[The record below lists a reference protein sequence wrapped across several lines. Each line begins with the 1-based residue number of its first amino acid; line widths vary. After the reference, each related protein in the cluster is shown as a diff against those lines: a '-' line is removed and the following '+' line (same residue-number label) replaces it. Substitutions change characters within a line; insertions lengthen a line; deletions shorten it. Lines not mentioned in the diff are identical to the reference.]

1 MIHLAILLAGGNG
14 SRMNQPLKDKL
25 LNPISGSNA
34 FRLSYEAFLNSKR
47 IENTIIVYRDQRQK
61 TLLLKEIHLV
71 HQQNSRTFAPIWI
84 KGGLE
89 RKDSVSNA
97 LLNCPSNC
105 EFVYVHDCAR
115 PMIQANTIDNLGK
128 IVSKT
133 GAVAIARP
141 VSDTIKKVSKF
152 NSGNNE
158 KIYKTESIDR
168 SSLWI
173 METPQVSRKD
183 WLLEGIQ
190 LATQKKVKATDEI
203 SLLELLGK
211 KVSFLTPPYP
221 NPKLTAAEDIP
232 YLKFLIQ
239 KK

>member
-1 MIHLAILLAGGNG
+1 
-14 SRMNQPLKDKL
+14 
-25 LNPISGSNA
+25 
-34 FRLSYEAFLNSKR
+34 
-47 IENTIIVYRDQRQK
+47 
-61 TLLLKEIHLV
+61 
-71 HQQNSRTFAPIWI
+71 
-84 KGGLE
+84 
-89 RKDSVSNA
+89 
-97 LLNCPSNC
+97 
-105 EFVYVHDCAR
+105 
-115 PMIQANTIDNLGK
+115 
-128 IVSKT
+128 
-133 GAVAIARP
+133 
-141 VSDTIKKVSKF
+141 
-152 NSGNNE
+152 
-158 KIYKTESIDR
+158 
-168 SSLWI
+168 